1 MRDAAIKFGK
11 SLKTNA
17 KSSFLSFVRD
27 QDLSRWHEALC
38 LQQASS
44 PSFRALTSW
53 IIVSVL
59 VTAFAGALVA
69 SGVATMG
76 SVAAVG
82 FSGLASLYF
91 GYLECLKLIE
101 CTCDGRRT

>member
-1 MRDAAIKFGK
+1 MRDAAMQPGK

-17 KSSFLSFVRD
+17 KSSFSSFVRD
-27 QDLSRWHEALC
+27 HHLSRWHEVLC
-38 LQQASS
+38 LRQASS
-44 PSFRALTSW
+44 SSLRALTSW
-53 IIVSVL
+53 VIVSVL

-69 SGVATMG
+69 SNAATPG

-82 FSGLASLYF
+82 FAGLASLYF

-101 CTCDGRRT
+101 CTCEGRRT